1 MKRRIAVAAAVFAV
15 IAAATSVAAAATS
28 PSVVTGG
35 TSGRTQSS
43 AVLKGTV
50 NPNGSSSTY
59 YLQWGLTNGYGDT
72 GPTRSAGARSTAVAV
87 QETATGLEPGTV
99 YHYRLVATNQYGT
112 STGADRTF
120 TTAGH
125 PPPGVATGPA
135 TNLSSS
141 GATLT
146 GTVNPAGE
154 ATTWWFRWGGTT
166 GYGQQTAPQTLAAGA
181 SPQSVT
187 ASLQGL
193 LNQGTI
199 YHFQLVASHPGSAT
213 TYGNDAS
220 FLTYPFPKP
229 VPRFGALTQPRRA
242 RFRPYVLTTTGRII
256 GPSWMPAQYACS
268 GDVTIRFFRG
278 LRQVGFTLAGLNPD
292 CTFTAQTT
300 FQHLPGRGGAPAHLR
315 VVVRF
320 VSTPYLATN
329 RARIERITLG

>member
-1 MKRRIAVAAAVFAV
+1 MKRRIAVAAGIFAV
-15 IAAATSVAAAATS
+15 IAVTAGVAVAATS

-35 TSGRTQSS
+35 TSSRTQSS

-50 NPNGSSSTY
+50 NPNDSSSTY
-59 YLQWGLTNGYGDT
+59 YFQWGLTNGYGDT
-72 GPTRSAGARSTAVAV
+72 GPTRSAGAGTTAVAV
-87 QETATGLEPGTV
+87 KETAAGLEPGTT

-112 STGADRTF
+112 STGSDRTF

-135 TNLSSS
+135 TSLSSS

-146 GTVNPAGE
+146 GTVNPSGE
-154 ATTWWFRWGGTT
+154 ATTWYFRWGATT
-166 GYGQQTAPQTLAAGA
+166 AYGQLTAPQTLPAGA

-213 TYGNDAS
+213 TYGSDAS
-220 FLTYPFPKP
+220 FLTYPFPRP
-229 VPRFGALTQPRRA
+229 VAGIGAVTQPRHA
-242 RFRPYVLTTTGRII
+242 RLRPFVLTTSGRVA

-268 GDVTIRFFRG
+268 GNVTIRFFRG
-278 LRQVGFTLAGLNPD
+278 LRQVGFTLAGVGPN
-292 CTFTAQTT
+292 CTFSAQTA
-300 FQHLPGRGGAPAHLR
+300 FQRLPGRGRAPAHLR

-320 VSTPYLATN
+320 VSTPYLGTN
-329 RARIERITLG
+329 RARIQRITLG